1 MHFLLLILRMVLG
14 LVPPAWRN
22 SLLMAARA
30 DGRVEH
36 HSQRPNLWARW
47 LDEGWLG
54 CTGRVTLRRSRPAL
68 AVRALGA
75 AGDAPPGERSSCA
88 SR

>member
-36 HSQRPNLWARW
+36 HSQRPSLWARW
-47 LDEGWLG
+47 LGEGWLG
-54 CTGRVTLRRSRPAL
+54 CTGRVAPRRSRLAL
-68 AVRALGA
+68 VVRASGA
-75 AGDAPPGERSSCA
+75 PGTATPGGGSSCA

>member
-1 MHFLLLILRMVLG
+1 MHFLLLILRLVLG

-36 HSQRPNLWARW
+36 HSQRPGLWARW
-47 LDEGWLG
+47 LGEGWLG
-54 CTGRVTLRRSRPAL
+54 YTGRVAQRRSRPAL
-68 AVRALGA
+68 AVRASGA
-75 AGDAPPGERSSCA
+75 AGNAPPGGGSSCP